1 MPSIKQL
8 QITQFRNISEAKLD
22 FAPSLNIIAG
32 ENGSGKSSLL
42 EAIHFAGLGR
52 SFRNIRQ
59 TPVIQHDQQS
69 CAVFCELDS
78 GVSLGIGRTQGQSPA
93 IKVNNENA
101 ASSAELA
108 RQLPLQLLNA
118 EAFQLLEGGPKA
130 RRQFIDW
137 GVFHVEH
144 QFHETWRDFK
154 RCLQNRNTLLRKQAS
169 TTEMAP
175 WNQEF
180 SRLAEEIDLSRRRY
194 LENYIACLERT
205 VEKLITLPGL
215 EFRYYRGWKE
225 ELSMAEALENARG
238 RDLAIG
244 HTTAGPQ
251 RADLKIRIDSQGAD
265 AILSRG
271 QQKLLVSAMKLAQ
284 GAYLAEFSGTS
295 CIYLIDD
302 LPAELDRKNRQ
313 KVCAF
318 LKHLGGQIF
327 ITGTEENELT
337 DTLVNS
343 GFDEAESKLF
353 HVKHGRIQA
362 LESPR
367 SEGND

>member
-1 MPSIKQL
+1 MPSIQQL
-8 QITQFRNISEAKLD
+8 QITHFRNISETKLD
-22 FAPSLNIIAG
+22 FAPTLNLIAG

-69 CAVFCELDS
+69 CTVYCELDS
-78 GVSLGIGRTQGQSPA
+78 GVSLGIGRDQGQPST

-169 TTEMAP
+169 FAEMAP
-175 WNQEF
+175 WNQEL
-180 SRLAEEIDLSRRRY
+180 SRLAEKIDSSRRKY
-194 LENYIACLERT
+194 IESYIACLEKT
-205 VEKLITLPGL
+205 VERLITLPGL

-225 ELSMAEALENARG
+225 EYSMIEALENARD
-238 RDLAIG
+238 RDLSIG

-251 RADLKIRIDSQGAD
+251 RADLKIRIDSQAAD

-318 LKHLGGQIF
+318 LSNLGGQVF
-327 ITGTEENELT
+327 ITGTEENELR
-337 DTLVNS
+337 DTLINS

-353 HVKHGRIQA
+353 HVKHGRIMA
-362 LESPR
+362 SESP
-367 SEGND
+367 